1 MGAARIGTAVAAL
14 LSLAATAGCSPDS
27 RSGPGA
33 DAGDDDTG
41 CDCVDTEDE
50 SPEGLAAAINLCP
63 GVDTF
68 AASQRSTSDP
78 PDAGED
84 TEEEVEEDL
93 WKLGFGVRSQ
103 FGTSDCLTARQA
115 CTMLAIATGPLDLEN
130 PNDISDMGDD
140 GHSTDLDPQPAYQ
153 GDSVTTANLQ
163 ESCDCNQL
171 RLALQVPAGKQGFSF
186 DFLFASAEYP
196 EFLGEGYNDTFYAI
210 MEYDALNGG
219 ATTNI
224 AFDDLDNEI
233 EVDADFFEN
242 AAHPCDESGS
252 PWSPTVDDGAGSTG
266 WLRTS
271 WPVAEG
277 DDFSL
282 TFSIHDEGDCFFDS
296 MVLIDNFLWLDESPP
311 GTTVPIE

>member
-1 MGAARIGTAVAAL
+1 MRVARNGMLVASVLSVAAAVA
-14 LSLAATAGCSPDS
+14 CSPDT
-27 RSGPGA
+27 RSVPE
-33 DAGDDDTG
+33 DLDTDSDTG
-41 CDCVDTEDE
+41 CDCEDTDDE
-50 SPEGLAAAINLCP
+50 SVEGLAAAINLCP
-63 GVDTF
+63 G
-68 AASQRSTSDP
+68 S
-78 PDAGED
+78 
-84 TEEEVEEDL
+84 EDL
-93 WKLGFGVRSQ
+93 LSVSRDMTSAYGEQGFGVRSQ
-103 FGTSDCLTARQA
+103 IGESDCLTERQA

-140 GHSTDLDPQPAYQ
+140 GHSTDLDPQPEYQ
-153 GDSVTTANLQ
+153 GGDPTTADLQ
-163 ESCDCNQL
+163 ETCDRNQL
-171 RLALQVPAGKQGFSF
+171 RLGLAVPAGKQGFSF

-196 EFLGEGYNDTFYAI
+196 EFLDAGYNDTFYAI
-210 MEYDALNGG
+210 MQYDALNGG

-242 AAHPCDESGS
+242 IAHPCSEDGS
-252 PWSPTVDDGAGSTG
+252 PWAVGIEYGAGSTG

-282 TFSIHDEGDCFFDS
+282 TFSIHDEGDCYFDS
-296 MVLIDNFLWLDESPP
+296 MVLIDNFLWLNEAPP